1 MTDKNL
7 KNMFTELSEQDR
19 LFVEGVIIAA
29 ASLNQETF
37 GEALLKLFKEVTL
50 PKDVDAEKIC
60 WKLYSS
66 QINSIEALRQFF
78 SIASSRV
85 SIDKEHPI
93 YVLEAVEQLRKLSVN
108 KVCIIDPDNKKYELL
123 SEITSLRLHLQ
134 SDEIEPSISEV
145 FQRIEDSVKN
155 MCASS
160 EVESLLSKIIYYW
173 DILVKYQE
181 TLDILCLICNI
192 MQDTY
197 TETPRDTAETAW
209 LIKSLA
215 VNWKNQ

>member
-1 MTDKNL
+1 MTDKYL

-19 LFVEGVIIAA
+19 LFVEGVIIAT

-78 SIASSRV
+78 GVTSSRF
-85 SIDKEHPI
+85 SLNNQYPN
-93 YVLEAVEQLRKLSVN
+93 YALEAVELLRKLSVN
-108 KVCIIDPDNKKYELL
+108 KECSFRTENQKIEFA
-123 SEITSLRLHLQ
+123 SAITSMQLHLQ
-134 SDEIEPSISEV
+134 SDEIEPSLSGV
-145 FQRIEDSVKN
+145 FKRIEDTLN
-155 MCASS
+155 MYNSF
-160 EVESLLSKIIYYW
+160 EVETLLASIICHW
-173 DILVKYQE
+173 DVVVQYPE
-181 TLDILCLICNI
+181 TLDITCLICNI
-192 MQDTY
+192 LQDTH

-215 VNWKNQ
+215 ANWGNQ